1 MDHVRTFLV
10 TALARGGAGQGG
22 AAATFAVPSQ
32 ETVSAGR
39 KVQGKQRRRE
49 GEQAGQ
55 QVLNATTITA
65 LLYWTA
71 IV

>member
-32 ETVSAGR
+32 ENVSAGR

-55 QVLNATTITA
+55 QVLHA
-65 LLYWTA
+65 LPPSPHSCTD